1 MKKLDNYSKGIE
13 FGMRLDVRLP
23 ETLMDKLDSLLT
35 CMDRLEQMDAYELMS
50 EDKIDDIRDSI
61 TDEFIKEMFYLDVDE
76 DEDD

>member
-13 FGMRLDVRLP
+13 FGMRLHVRLP

-35 CMDRLEQMDAYELMS
+35 CMDRLAQMDAYELMS

-76 DEDD
+76 DD

>member
-1 MKKLDNYSKGIE
+1 MKKLDNYSNGIE

-76 DEDD
+76 DD

>member
-50 EDKIDDIRDSI
+50 EDKIDDIRDNI

-76 DEDD
+76 DD

>member
-76 DEDD
+76 DD

>member
-35 CMDRLEQMDAYELMS
+35 CMDRLEQMEAYELMS

-76 DEDD
+76 DD